1 MYAEIPKRLTRD
13 RTEFKRSPLGNDP
26 HFEHFKTGFLIAH
39 SMLRAHPEAPFDK
52 KDHIVRSIFASKDLK
67 DMEKS
72 LTNPGSE
79 GNLFTF
85 SRAAAAV
92 KSVFSA
98 GPGVRDFKERRRMSD
113 GEFMAKLAAMVA
125 DEPILSTT
133 AAGLAD
139 SFIRKVKE
147 RVHAL
152 ASSWARLVSQIELD
166 AFNQHLRLEAT
177 AIENKDQLASRAELL
192 RDLRKVLVHDEPL
205 R

>member
-13 RTEFKRSPLGNDP
+13 RTEFKRSPLGIDTQ
-26 HFEHFKTGFLIAH
+26 FEYLKTRFLIAH

-52 KDHIVRSIFASKDLK
+52 KDHVVRSIFTSKDLK
-67 DMEKS
+67 DIEKS
-72 LTNPGSE
+72 LTNPGTE

-85 SRAAAAV
+85 ARAAV

-113 GEFMAKLAAMVA
+113 GEFMAKLAAMVT

-133 AAGLAD
+133 AADVAE

-147 RVHAL
+147 QVHAL
-152 ASSWARLVSQIELD
+152 ASSWAHLVSKIELD

-192 RDLRKVLVHDEPL
+192 RDLRKALVHDGPL